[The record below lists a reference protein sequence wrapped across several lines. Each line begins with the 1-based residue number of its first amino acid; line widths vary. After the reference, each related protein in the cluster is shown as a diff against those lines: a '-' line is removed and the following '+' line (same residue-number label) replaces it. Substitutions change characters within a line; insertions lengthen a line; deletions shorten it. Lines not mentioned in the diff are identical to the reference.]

1 MIFNDLDDF
10 SRIISHN
17 LPLIGIDYGQKKIG
31 ISISDLRQCVA
42 SSREVY
48 VKGKFGEISKSIGE
62 IVKSEKICGVVLGLP
77 LNMDGS
83 EGRKCQSTREF
94 AKNLFK
100 SLKIPIV
107 LWDERLSTIAAERT
121 LLAADLS
128 RKKRSQVVDM
138 VAATI
143 ILQGA
148 LDRLGH
154 LRSKPS
160 KP

>member
-17 LPLIGIDYGQKKIG
+17 LPLIGVDYGQKKIG
-31 ISISDLRQCVA
+31 ISISDIRQRVA
-42 SSREVY
+42 SSRGVY
-48 VKGKFGEISKSIGE
+48 IRGKFNELSQAIGL
-62 IVKSEKICGVVLGLP
+62 IVQSEKICGIVLGLP

-83 EGRKCQSTREF
+83 EGRRCQSTREF
-94 AKNLFK
+94 AKNLFR
-100 SLKIPIV
+100 SLKTPIV
-107 LWDERLSTIAAERT
+107 FWDERLSTIAAERT

-138 VAATI
+138 VASTI

-154 LRSKPS
+154 IRSKPIEQ
-160 KP
+160 

>member
-1 MIFNDLDDF
+1 MLFDDLNDF
-10 SRIISHN
+10 SRIISCN

-31 ISISDLRQCVA
+31 ISVSDLRQCVA

-48 VKGKFGEISKSIGE
+48 IRGKFSELSQSIGK
-62 IVKSEKICGVVLGLP
+62 IVKSENICGIVLGLP

-83 EGRKCQSTREF
+83 EGRRCQSTREF
-94 AKNLFK
+94 AKNLLQ
-100 SLKIPIV
+100 SLKTPIV
-107 LWDERLSTIAAERT
+107 FWDERLTTIAAERT

-138 VAATI
+138 VASTI

-154 LRSKPS
+154 IRSKPS
-160 KP
+160 ET

>member
-1 MIFNDLDDF
+1 MIFNDLDNF
-10 SRIISHN
+10 SRIVSNN

-31 ISISDLRQCVA
+31 ISVSDLRQCVA
-42 SSREVY
+42 SSRVVY
-48 VKGKFGEISKSIGE
+48 IRGKFSELSQSIGQ
-62 IVKSEKICGVVLGLP
+62 IVESEKICGIVLGLP

-83 EGRKCQSTREF
+83 EGRRCQSTREF
-94 AKNLFK
+94 AKNLYV

-107 LWDERLSTIAAERT
+107 FWDERLSTIAAERT

-138 VAATI
+138 VASTI

-148 LDRLGH
+148 LDRLG
-154 LRSKPS
+154 LIRSKS
-160 KP
+160 IQL

>member
-10 SRIISHN
+10 SRIIAHN

-42 SSREVY
+42 SSHGVY
-48 VKGKFGEISKSIGE
+48 IRGKFNELSESIGA
-62 IVKSEKICGVVLGLP
+62 IVKSEKICGIVLGLP

-83 EGRKCQSTREF
+83 EGRRCQSTREF
-94 AKNLFK
+94 AKNLYQ

-107 LWDERLSTIAAERT
+107 FWDERLSTIAAERT

-138 VAATI
+138 VASTI

-148 LDRLGH
+148 LDRLGYI
-154 LRSKPS
+154 RSKTIQI
-160 KP
+160 